1 MSSTVI
7 RLGTPVQVGDVRI
20 GVVTAIL
27 VDESGEH
34 AFGLEV
40 SARTGE
46 RWFLPSVAADVRGD
60 AVEASSAL
68 VFGDRDQLDAYA
80 RRGARFIRDDDGGH
94 SWPPRYVGEMAVH
107 PAAERVLAGVPEG
120 RPVS

>member
-1 MSSTVI
+1 MSSTDI
-7 RLGTPVQVGDVRI
+7 RLGTPVRVGDVLI

-40 SARTGE
+40 SARTGA
-46 RWFLPSVAADVRGD
+46 RWFLPWVAAGVRGD

-80 RRGARFIRDDDGGH
+80 RRGARFVRDDDGH
-94 SWPPRYVGEMAVH
+94 SPSTGDVGEMLAR
-107 PAAERVLAGVPEG
+107 PTAERVLAGVPEG
-120 RPVS
+120 RQVS

>member
-1 MSSTVI
+1 MSTRDV
-7 RLGTPVQVGDVRI
+7 RLGTPVRVGDVRI
-20 GVVTAIL
+20 GVVTALL
-27 VDESGEH
+27 VDESSEH

-46 RWFLPSVAADVRGD
+46 RWFLPWVAADGRGG

-80 RRGARFIRDDDGGH
+80 RRGARFVREDGARPERADNDD
-94 SWPPRYVGEMAVH
+94 RKH
-107 PAAERVLAGVPEG
+107 PHRAAERVLARLPEG
-120 RPVS
+120 TPVS